1 MSLELLRISHLRNI
15 REMELTP
22 SPGVNL
28 IWGVNGSGKTSILE
42 AIYLL
47 GRGVSFRNR
56 HSGSYIQT
64 GEDHLDLFARVQAQP
79 GRQVSVGLRKGRS
92 ESEARVDGKRVRS
105 VSELAKNLPIAI
117 ITPKTH
123 EILERGP
130 QYRRRFLDWGVFH
143 VEHAYR
149 GLVERYQRALQQR
162 NAALRKRIMETA
174 VWDRELCEA
183 GKEINRVRE
192 RYLEQLR
199 EELQQVMSRLLEN
212 REIQLEWR
220 RGWSADES
228 LEQAMERAKKED
240 VTRGYTKFGPHRA
253 DLVVRLDG
261 DLVEKRASRG
271 QQKLTVTAMHL
282 AQAGVAKAVAGI
294 NTVVMVDDLPAEL
307 DSINRTALMR
317 ELAVGGQQVFV
328 TGIEQDIF
336 QNMPV
341 GQVFHVE
348 HGALNSTP

>member
-1 MSLELLRISHLRNI
+1 MSLELIRISHLRNI

-22 SPGVNL
+22 SAGVNL
-28 IWGVNGSGKTSILE
+28 IWGANGSGKTSILE

-56 HSGSYIQT
+56 QSGSYIQS
-64 GEDHLDLFARVQAQP
+64 GEDHLDLFARVNAQQ
-79 GRQVSVGLRKGRS
+79 GRTVSVGLRKGRS

-105 VSELAKNLPIAI
+105 VSELAKNLPISI

-143 VEHAYR
+143 VEHGYR
-149 GLVERYQRALQQR
+149 SLVERYQRALQQR

-183 GKEINRVRE
+183 GGEINRIRE
-192 RYLEQLR
+192 RYLEQLQV
-199 EELQQVMSRLLEN
+199 ELEKVMSRLLAD

-220 RGWSADES
+220 RGWPAEET

-240 VTRGYTKFGPHRA
+240 VSRGYTKFGPHRA

-261 DLVEKRASRG
+261 ELVEKRASRG
-271 QQKLTVTAMHL
+271 QQKLTVAAMHL
-282 AQAGVAKAVAGI
+282 AQAGVARESAGVK
-294 NTVVMVDDLPAEL
+294 TVIIVDDLPAEL
-307 DSINRTALMR
+307 DAANRNALMR
-317 ELAVGGQQVFV
+317 ELSTGTQQVFV
-328 TGIEQDIF
+328 TGIEQEIF
-336 QNMPV
+336 QDTPMER
-341 GQVFHVE
+341 VFHVE

>member
-1 MSLELLRISHLRNI
+1 MSLALIRISHLRNI

-22 SPGVNL
+22 STGVNL
-28 IWGVNGSGKTSILE
+28 IWGANGSGKTSILE

-56 HSGSYIQT
+56 QSGSYIQS
-64 GEDHLDLFARVQAQP
+64 GEDHLDLFARVNAQE
-79 GRQVSVGLRKGRS
+79 GRTVSMGLRKGRS

-105 VSELAKNLPIAI
+105 VSELAKNLPISI

-143 VEHAYR
+143 VEHGYR

-183 GKEINRVRE
+183 GEEINRIRE
-192 RYLEQLR
+192 RYLDQLR
-199 EELQQVMSRLLEN
+199 EELQLVMSRLLEN
-212 REIQLEWR
+212 REIELEWR
-220 RGWSADES
+220 RGWPADEA
-228 LEQAMERAKKED
+228 LEQAMDRAKKED
-240 VTRGYTKFGPHRA
+240 VARGYTKFGPHRA

-271 QQKLTVTAMHL
+271 QQKLTVAAMHL
-282 AQAGVAKAVAGI
+282 AQAGVARAAAGV
-294 NTVVMVDDLPAEL
+294 NTVIMVDDLPAEL
-307 DSINRTALMR
+307 DSTNRESLMR
-317 ELAVGGQQVFV
+317 ELAAGQQQVFV
-328 TGIEQDIF
+328 TGIEQEIF
-336 QNMPV
+336 REAPIS
-341 GQVFHVE
+341 QVFHVE